1 MAILVLAAIVPSVLT
16 AVTIT
21 PSAAFAISDSRKN
34 SNTLAPQDESITRGA
49 EPQTDHKLPTGL
61 GHSLGLGIGSHGVS
75 VIPLGDQ
82 NTPQDE
88 SITRGAE
95 PQTDHKLPTGLGV
108 APISR
113 NIAALGDK

>member
-16 AVTIT
+16 AVTIM

-34 SNTLAPQDESITRGA
+34 SNTVAPQDESITRGA
-49 EPQTDHKLPTGL
+49 EPQTDHKLPTC
-61 GHSLGLGIGSHGVS
+61 
-75 VIPLGDQ
+75 
-82 NTPQDE
+82 
-88 SITRGAE
+88 
-95 PQTDHKLPTGLGV
+95 LGV